1 MRAFTKKSNGIISSI
16 ELKNRKTQILYWCM
30 FLICLVLALICV
42 LPVIWIMFS
51 SLKDI
56 SEFYS
61 SPPTIIPKT
70 FQPEKILISWEQLKL
85 GSYLRNTLIIA
96 AGRIIFC
103 IVGTGLAGY
112 VLSRLKPKGTGGMM
126 RILLWSMMLPGSVS
140 LVAGYLQAVDFPY
153 LHINFTNNFTYFWLG
168 ALGNAYYT
176 LLFKSFFDSIS
187 ESLVEAAKIDG
198 CQELGIFFK
207 IIMPLSIPIV
217 VVIGIFTFNDSWS
230 DFLMPYLLL
239 KDESLKTISQLIFSI
254 KMSGSQVSQDIYL
267 VMVMMSMIPPL
278 IIFLIFNKYIMN
290 GINIGGVKG

>member
-16 ELKNRKTQILYWCM
+16 ELRNRKTQILYWCM

-153 LHINFTNNFTYFWLG
+153 LHINFTNNFTYFW
-168 ALGNAYYT
+168 
-176 LLFKSFFDSIS
+176 
-187 ESLVEAAKIDG
+187 
-198 CQELGIFFK
+198 
-207 IIMPLSIPIV
+207 
-217 VVIGIFTFNDSWS
+217 
-230 DFLMPYLLL
+230 
-239 KDESLKTISQLIFSI
+239 
-254 KMSGSQVSQDIYL
+254 
-267 VMVMMSMIPPL
+267 
-278 IIFLIFNKYIMN
+278 
-290 GINIGGVKG
+290 